1 MENNKMNWFK
11 VCYENGSL
19 EYAIKKSGEMFGA
32 ICEPTGNGKS
42 GRAYEDMVYRINKYM
57 ATNKK
62 LILNISAPILKLA
75 NQFVLDFLSALSL
88 IYGTD
93 VLSKFMLVLN
103 SSDNTRNY
111 SDLANDLGINI
122 CSLKD
127 IESKCLGNNNIQ
139 FVIMSSCHKSLDKF
153 IKRIGTIK
161 EKADIIN
168 YIDESHLISLTNE
181 TDSDSV
187 KVNLTKLCA
196 NSNGVFCFSATHD
209 KDVLN
214 CVNRWRTSNEKG
226 RSLYIHHVRPKD
238 AILKGNILA
247 PYIKFDLVDEEF
259 AYTAPMLIKAMK
271 KFKADNDKIKHK
283 VLVTCDRKGQ
293 IVDLAR
299 DLSECGYKVFYT
311 YSGEGGMRIEDENG
325 NLIKDEETIMRFIKE
340 VEDCKEDCFVLH
352 IRQLIA
358 GIDIKGLTDCI
369 YFSKSAFTSEKGRTM
384 IQIIGRTLRPL
395 KGERGTELEERGLT
409 KKDRLKPYGGVL
421 ILFVESEVDSKN
433 EIETFLTRYYGIG
446 NKIFEKNG
454 NIGGGKELAFYEA
467 ELIDD
472 IDDTYHDRELLINIE
487 NYIKTELLAQ
497 KKFIT
502 ECGLNYE
509 IEIKTEINKLLAKY
523 DAFGKEFDTLELFD
537 TSYLMDDIAK
547 LFEKYGI

>member
-42 GRAYEDMVYRINKYM
+42 GRAYEDMVYRINEYM

-75 NQFVLDFLSALSL
+75 NQFVLDFLNALSL

-111 SDLANDLGINI
+111 SDLANELGINI

-127 IESKCLGNNNIQ
+127 IETKCLNNNNVQ
-139 FVIMSSCHKSLDKF
+139 FIIMSSCHKSLNKL
-153 IKRIGTIK
+153 ISRINTIS

-168 YIDESHLISLTNE
+168 YIDESHLVSLTNE
-181 TDSDSV
+181 VDSDSV
-187 KVNLTKLCA
+187 KVNLTTLCA
-196 NSNGVFCFSATHD
+196 YSKGVFCFSATHD

-214 CVNRWRTSNEKG
+214 CVNKWRQNRNSN
-226 RSLYIHHVRPKD
+226 YIHLVRPRE

-247 PYIKFDLVDEEF
+247 PYIKFDLVDEDF
-259 AYTAPMLIKAMK
+259 SYTPQMLIRAMQR
-271 KFKADNDKIKHK
+271 FKADNNKILHK
-283 VLVTCDRKGQ
+283 VLVTCERKEQIEELAKGLIDAGQ
-293 IVDLAR
+293 
-299 DLSECGYKVFYT
+299 KVFFT

-325 NLIKDEETIMRFIKE
+325 DLIDDDESIMRFISE
-340 VEDCKEDCFVLH
+340 VENCKTDCFVLH
-352 IRQLIA
+352 IKQLIA

-369 YFSKSAFTSEKGRTM
+369 YLSKTRFTAEKGRTI

-409 KKDRLKPYGGVL
+409 REDRKKTYGGVL
-421 ILFVESEVDSKN
+421 ILFTESEIDN
-433 EIETFLTRYYGIG
+433 RGNIEEFLLRYYGIG
-446 NKIFEKNG
+446 RVIFEKNG
-454 NIGGGKELAFYEA
+454 NINNRVELSFYKDR
-467 ELIDD
+467 LDD
-472 IDDTYHDRELLINIE
+472 DDYDYYHDSPLLIGIE
-487 NYIKTELLAQ
+487 KHINELMAHKKLASEFGCDYAIN
-497 KKFIT
+497 KRD
-502 ECGLNYE
+502 
-509 IEIKTEINKLLAKY
+509 EINKILAKY

-537 TSYLMDDIAK
+537 KSFIMDEISKILDR
-547 LFEKYGI
+547 YGI